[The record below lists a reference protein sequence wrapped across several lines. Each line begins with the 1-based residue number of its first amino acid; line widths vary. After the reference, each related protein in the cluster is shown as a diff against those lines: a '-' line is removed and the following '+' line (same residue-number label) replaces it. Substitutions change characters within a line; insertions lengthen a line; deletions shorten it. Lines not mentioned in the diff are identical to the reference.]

1 MSPKEL
7 ALMGDDELGI
17 QMALRYM
24 KMAKALGHFGVGDK
38 MSSLILSSFGTFLD
52 RYSGGALTDK
62 DRASGSYNYAL
73 KQYQSVGD
81 IRQALEKSARKYLD
95 DGFFNQL
102 ISFQNGAGASKFTR
116 YRLELSQ
123 FMDSMGR
130 GDTAGMLDSIAGKG
144 RPYLSMYA

>member
-1 MSPKEL
+1 M
-7 ALMGDDELGI
+7 
-17 QMALRYM
+17 
-24 KMAKALGHFGVGDK
+24 
-38 MSSLILSSFGTFLD
+38 
-52 RYSGGALTDK
+52 
-62 DRASGSYNYAL
+62 
-73 KQYQSVGD
+73 
-81 IRQALEKSARKYLD
+81 D